1 MYKRELGELVR
12 FLETRPTL
20 QDLAIHLGSNACLSG
35 EVAKVFIGRI
45 EADAT
50 ITSIATF
57 GYKPDELE
65 VLENLDLQD
74 RKPICTAIKMNAIVI
89 RNNNEEYFAEYPDAV
104 KFSDPWKSIVCIP
117 LTARFVISL
126 ALQIPLEDNINHY
139 EYHEMLGLL
148 LRVFINVHAVE
159 SNRDFQLIHS
169 SELKGKPLTTRQ
181 EAVFS
186 LMLRG
191 RVNREIAQEINYSE
205 SLVRQETVVIFAKL
219 GVAGRKALLDTN
231 SISSQV

>member
-20 QDLAIHLGSNACLSG
+20 QDLAIHLGSNVCLSG
-35 EVAKVFIGRI
+35 EVAKIFIGRI

-50 ITSIATF
+50 ITGIATF
-57 GYKPDELE
+57 GYKHDELE
-65 VLENLDLQD
+65 MLESLDLQD

-89 RNNNEEYFAEYPDAV
+89 RNNNKEYFDEYPDAV

-117 LTARFVISL
+117 LSPRYVISL
-126 ALQIPLEDNINHY
+126 ALQILIEDNISHY

-148 LRVFINVHAVE
+148 LRLFINEHAIE
-159 SNRDFQLIHS
+159 NNKDFQLIHS

-181 EAVFS
+181 EAVFA
-186 LMLRG
+186 LMVRG

-219 GVAGRKALLDTN
+219 GVTGRKALLD
-231 SISSQV
+231 SQ